1 MSALWGWVSSA
12 FLLLAGVWWINLF
25 NFMDWI
31 DDLAGQQ
38 AVFMLVAAAVL
49 IVIGHPETILH
60 PVCLWM
66 AYLAAATVGFLF
78 LNWVAGLNFMGDVGS
93 TYLASMVVFFSLA
106 SVLVADATVTLL
118 RRMVQGER

>member
-1 MSALWGWVSSA
+1 
-12 FLLLAGVWWINLF
+12 
-25 NFMDWI
+25 MDWI